1 MANKI
6 FQGRIV
12 QKHDTKANWDKATN
26 FVPLKGEI
34 IIYDDLKKIKIGDGA
49 TKVGNLAFINDLDT
63 LAAIAKTGSYSDLKN
78 KPTIPSVGNG
88 TLTIQKNGTSA
99 GTFTANATTD
109 KTINITVPT
118 KVSELTD
125 DVISG
130 KYLPL
135 AGGTMT
141 GKLTVPQVET
151 GDGNSNFFQCRK
163 FRGEGDANTYY
174 HAIDFGYKNHDQVD
188 FHEYGGKWNFYKNT
202 SGKAGEGSLCG
213 KITTKGW
220 EGDAKLTGSP
230 TAPTPGTSDNSTRI
244 ATTAFVNSFN
254 STKLESNG
262 DGSNVTAAF
271 TAASSRTNISTGEKL
286 SVLFGKI
293 AKWLSDLGSLAFKST
308 VAKTDLASDVQT
320 SLGKAD
326 SALQSVTK
334 SDVGLGNVDNVKQY
348 SASNPPPYPVTSVN
362 GKTGAIT
369 VHEVPAVTTSDNGKF
384 MRVVNGAWTATTAPN
399 KFTFTATAGQSTFTI
414 PFDFEDSSALT
425 VYYNGI
431 MMKETDNYTVS
442 GKDITLV
449 SFTAEAGDYL
459 TVMGIEGA
467 AAIDY
472 GKEAAEAIKQ
482 IQAVKTS
489 AINEINTVKTNTI
502 NKINEVVAEL
512 PQDLSSIMSTNK
524 TNTMAANSKI
534 TMHNTYSPSAS
545 GDVATKKYVD
555 DSKPSIVGTS
565 TTYPIYIG
573 SSTPASGT
581 APLLWIDTTASTG
594 TFKYRTS
601 TTGTWKIVPVAWS

>member
-1 MANKI
+1 MANKT

-34 IIYDDLKKIKIGDGA
+34 IVYDDLKKIKIGDGT
-49 TKVGNLAFINDLDT
+49 TKVGSLAFINDLDT
-63 LAAIAKTGSYSDLKN
+63 LATVAKTGSYSDLKN
-78 KPTIPSVGNG
+78 KPTIPSVGDG

-99 GTFTANATTD
+99 GTFTANATTN
-109 KTINITVPT
+109 KTINIIVPT

-125 DVISG
+125 DVVKG
-130 KYLPL
+130 KYLSL

-163 FRGEGDANTYY
+163 FRGEGNADTYY

-188 FHEYGGKWNFYKNT
+188 FHEYGGKWNFYKNQ
-202 SGKAGEGSLCG
+202 SGKVNEGVLCG
-213 KITTKGW
+213 SITSNGW
-220 EGDAKLTGSP
+220 EGRAKLKSGS
-230 TAPTPGTSDNSTRI
+230 TMVTSQLTENSDAI
-244 ATTAFVNSFN
+244 ATTAFVHGLVDNVKHYSASNPPPYPVTSVNSK
-254 STKLESNG
+254 SG
-262 DGSNVTAAF
+262 AVT
-271 TAASSRTNISTGEKL
+271 L
-286 SVLFGKI
+286 SKG
-293 AKWLSDLGSLAFKST
+293 
-308 VAKTDLASDVQT
+308 
-320 SLGKAD
+320 
-326 SALQSVTK
+326 
-334 SDVGLGNVDNVKQY
+334 DVGLGNVDNVKQY

-362 GKTGAIT
+362 GHTGAIT
-369 VHEVPAVTTSDNGKF
+369 VHEVPSVTTSDNGKF

-399 KFTFTATAGQSTFTI
+399 KFTFTATADQSTFTI

-431 MMKETDNYTVS
+431 MMKETDKYTVS

-449 SFTAEAGDYL
+449 GFTAEAGDYL

-489 AINEINTVKTNTI
+489 AINEINTVKTDTI
-502 NKINEVVAEL
+502 ERINAVVAEL

-601 TTGTWKIVPVAWS
+601 TTGTWKTVPVAWS

>member
-1 MANKI
+1 MANKT
-6 FQGRIV
+6 FQGRII

-34 IIYDDLKKIKIGDGA
+34 IVYDDLKKIKIGDGA
-49 TKVGNLAFINDLDT
+49 TKVGSLAFINDLDT
-63 LAAIAKTGSYSDLKN
+63 
-78 KPTIPSVGNG
+78 
-88 TLTIQKNGTSA
+88 
-99 GTFTANATTD
+99 
-109 KTINITVPT
+109 IN
-118 KVSELTD
+118 
-125 DVISG
+125 G

-135 AGGTMT
+135 VGGTMT

-174 HAIDFGYKNHDQVD
+174 HAIDFGYKNHGQVD

-362 GKTGAIT
+362 GHTGAIT
-369 VHEVPAVTTSDNGKF
+369 VHEVPSVTTSDNGKF

-449 SFTAEAGDYL
+449 GFTAEAGDYL

-467 AAIDY
+467 AAIDF
-472 GKEAAEAIKQ
+472 GEEATKAIAQMNTAKSEAI
-482 IQAVKTS
+482 T
-489 AINEINTVKTNTI
+489 AINNIKSQASTEINTVKSQASTEINTVKSNAITEI
-502 NKINEVVAEL
+502 NNLVATL
-512 PQDLSSIMSTNK
+512 PSDTSSIMFLNK

-534 TMHNTYSPSAS
+534 TMDSTYSPSAN

-555 DSKPSIVGTS
+555 DSKHSIVGTS

-601 TTGTWKIVPVAWS
+601 TTGTWKTVPVAWS